1 MSEWNE
7 IFIGKKEFKY
17 FEIVDGQE
25 IITFSIKRIDP
36 KKCLHLQV
44 IENRNC
50 TDGSSICIECGK
62 HIMEMTFTIGEKSS
76 SGLYVT

>member
-7 IFIGKKEFKY
+7 IFIGKRDFKY

-25 IITFSIKRIDP
+25 IITFSIKKIDP
-36 KKCLHLQV
+36 KKCLHLQT

-50 TDGSSICIECGK
+50 TGGGSSCVECGK
-62 HIMEMTFTIGEKSS
+62 QIMEMTFTMNRMTS
-76 SGLYVT
+76 SGMYVT